1 MVDVCK
7 VIKIFDIL
15 VNHILTSAKSSIVS
29 STSSIIRSLLLRV
42 SISFFSYSTD
52 LIILKNAFW

>member
-42 SISFFSYSTD
+42 SIFFSYSTD